1 MRKPVLHSLLVAAV
15 AAAILFSAHWL
26 LDRTEVGRHE
36 GQLSVS
42 TMPGIQVQLPSSTG
56 SDNRMDALVSTLDL
70 EGAAAPTMEPA
81 AIDASLGG
89 GVAPSTPVDEE
100 LERSID
106 EAFELLYGTLSTSD
120 LEQEYET
127 VNEQVQEAVSAA
139 CKSYLDAGRYEVIGY
154 GTKVNFDVQDRKKLV
169 AYQLVPFPDREDRE
183 IRRVELI
190 EEEYPEAYSL
200 HRRALCVFDLLRK
213 KGKTPRSK

>member
-1 MRKPVLHSLLVAAV
+1 MRKPVLHSLLVAAS
-15 AAAILFSAHWL
+15 AAAILISAHWL
-26 LDRTEVGRHE
+26 LDRTEVRRHE
-36 GQLSVS
+36 GRPSVS
-42 TMPGIQVQLPSSTG
+42 TTPGSQVPLASSTG
-56 SDNRMDALVSTLDL
+56 SDHRMDVLVSTLDIK
-70 EGAAAPTMEPA
+70 GAAAPTEEPA
-81 AIDASLGG
+81 AIDSSLEV

-127 VNEQVQEAVSAA
+127 VNEQIQAAVSAA

-190 EEEYPEAYSL
+190 EEEYPAAYSL
-200 HRRALCVFDLLRK
+200 HRRALCAFDLLRE
-213 KGKTPRSK
+213 KGRTPRSK